1 MAHAAIAE
9 GKPFCIEKPIGMNYD
24 EVIQLKKA
32 ADEAN
37 IKSMVC
43 FSYRFMPAVRYAK
56 WLIQQGNLGEINAV
70 YAQYLKSSAFIKGRR
85 LDWRFEKRYARY
97 GVSGDLGVHLI
108 DLATFLA
115 GDIQKIYADT
125 GIVVKERKKLD
136 SEEYAPVETDDYCNF
151 LAKFKNGASA
161 TFSITRCAPGN
172 ANRVCAE
179 VYGNKGGIR
188 FDLNKSDTLEVC
200 VNDKMVPTEVPKE
213 FFTTQMQEF
222 INVIN
227 GKADEYVPTLE
238 DGCKGQKILD
248 AILDSAETGTWI
260 TL

>member
-1 MAHAAIAE
+1 M
-9 GKPFCIEKPIGMNYD
+9 GKLF
-24 EVIQLKKA
+24 
-32 ADEAN
+32 
-37 IKSMVC
+37 
-43 FSYRFMPAVRYAK
+43 
-56 WLIQQGNLGEINAV
+56 AV